1 MILRSQKANLH
12 SQIANSEPL
21 IRTLNT
27 GSIWEHLCREQFPME
42 LVELFRV
49 NKGKPLRILRFN
61 QRVILISPYHIEMSN
76 EVIDVLTGRYNALPS
91 VEKMSG
97 SACYV
102 LTTGGA
108 YSELPENSSPFL
120 YRAAR

>member
-1 MILRSQKANLH
+1 
-12 SQIANSEPL
+12 
-21 IRTLNT
+21 
-27 GSIWEHLCREQFPME
+27 
-42 LVELFRV
+42 
-49 NKGKPLRILRFN
+49 
-61 QRVILISPYHIEMSN
+61 MSN
-76 EVIDVLTGRYNALPS
+76 EVIDVLIGRYNALPS